1 MIKHKLLTGLFCLFQ
16 LVFFAQNA
24 AKDLEMEYD
33 KKTGLLFSELP
44 FDVNFNL
51 KVKIDIN
58 DTIDSILYKNTNK
71 NNGVIRLRSRF
82 QFKKRTNE
90 KELNFYIKPIEGNI
104 KEKYL
109 VLEMDPLAPK
119 TRYEIIIRKKF
130 SSDILKEI
138 TKIYDLFKKNE
149 DGNAILKKIFKKEV
163 KISNDSTL
171 KDEKTRKFYQSLYD
185 EIKSNTVGDNFKNDK
200 TAIEIYKQYFEILK
214 LKYGTNNI
222 SSILKTKNNDT
233 YKITAYKNIY
243 DAKFKGEYDNLDV
256 SEFDNNEIINELI
269 NTTTL
274 VRILYL
280 FKEGKEVYADAKKFE
295 SSLKLISNLKS
306 LKNKLILEILEG
318 KGTLFHNSDDELI
331 SEFDLFNRI
340 NNIKLN
346 TTILTNY
353 IEDLKSIRLFG
364 SFKTDLDVDI
374 EVVIKNLKNLILIF
388 YIIFSLSLVSNPSLG
403 DFKEYDEIDTND
415 IIVDAIFGIG
425 LNRPVQ
431 SWIKELFIH
440 FKKTQAFTL
449 SVDIPS
455 GLYTDKA
462 VEDEDAVVYA
472 GFTLSFATP
481 KLVFFL
487 PETAKYT
494 VQWEVLDIGL
504 DPEFLSTTQTSAEL
518 IGKHEVLP
526 NYVPRDKFSHKGNN
540 GHALIIGGSY
550 GKIGAV
556 ILTSRAALSAG
567 SGLIS
572 AYVPKCGYIPLQASF
587 PEGMHNDTYQKGG
600 AAYWSAITEFK
611 QISE

>member
-374 EVVIKNLKNLILIF
+374 EVVIKNLKNLILILNKNKDKLNK
-388 YIIFSLSLVSNPSLG
+388 IIQIHNGFTKNYTTDYLYANTLISTISSESTRLITPDFGLVFAFENGQIGFFRPFLGANINFGPVNKDIRTSFMTKETPPGQYRLGRWLRQNTSLMLG
-403 DFKEYDEIDTND
+403 VTLGSISKENVRDD
-415 IIVDAIFGIG
+415 
-425 LNRPVQ
+425 
-431 SWIKELFIH
+431 LFNGVNLL
-440 FKKTQAFTL
+440 TGL
-449 SVDIPS
+449 SVRFNRITRFSGGFLWYNSINPNPTVSDKKISNLGYLSISFDIDLKNAS
-455 GLYTDKA
+455 GSTF
-462 VEDEDAVVYA
+462 
-472 GFTLSFATP
+472 G
-481 KLVFFL
+481 KLF
-487 PETAKYT
+487 
-494 VQWEVLDIGL
+494 
-504 DPEFLSTTQTSAEL
+504 
-518 IGKHEVLP
+518 
-526 NYVPRDKFSHKGNN
+526 
-540 GHALIIGGSY
+540 
-550 GKIGAV
+550 
-556 ILTSRAALSAG
+556 
-567 SGLIS
+567 
-572 AYVPKCGYIPLQASF
+572 
-587 PEGMHNDTYQKGG
+587 
-600 AAYWSAITEFK
+600 
-611 QISE
+611 